1 MVPTSNTSVRA
12 TALQSCPRYTV
23 RQASAQAVLYVTP
36 PPRLAFDARSAFAG
50 RKHQPEATFLS
61 RSRYTSPSQLLCSGP
76 QSST

>member
-23 RQASAQAVLYVTP
+23 RQASAQAVLYVPP
-36 PPRLAFDARSAFAG
+36 PPRLAFDAQSAFAG